1 VSVAGLVLAAGSGS
15 RFGQPKALVV
25 LDGERLV
32 DRSLRVL
39 REAGLASAYVVQGA
53 AAITGTDAVVVDNP
67 DWATGMGSSL
77 RAGLAALPAD
87 VDAALVLLVD
97 QPGLTA
103 AAVRRVLEPAG
114 AGAPEA
120 VVVATYDGRRG
131 HPVLLGRGHW
141 AAISDG
147 AVGDAGARAF
157 MAARP
162 ELVVEVECGDVA
174 SGDDVDTAED
184 LRKSR
189 TDRA

>member
-1 VSVAGLVLAAGSGS
+1 VTVAGLVLAAGSGS
-15 RFGQPKALVV
+15 RFGEPKALVV

-39 REAGLASAYVVQGA
+39 REAGLRRAYVVQGA

-103 AAVRRVLEPAG
+103 AAVRRVLDQTKDVAG
-114 AGAPEA
+114 GL
-120 VVVATYDGRRG
+120 VLVATYDGRRG

-141 AAISDG
+141 AAISDS
-147 AVGDAGARAF
+147 AAGDSGARAF

-174 SGDDVDTAED
+174 GGEDVDTAAD
-184 LRKSR
+184 LERFR
-189 TDRA
+189 TGRA